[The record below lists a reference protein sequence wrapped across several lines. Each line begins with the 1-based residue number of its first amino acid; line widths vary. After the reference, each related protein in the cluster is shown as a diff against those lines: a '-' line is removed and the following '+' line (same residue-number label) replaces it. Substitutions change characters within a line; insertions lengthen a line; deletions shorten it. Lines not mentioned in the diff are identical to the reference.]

1 MVVLVEASKSHRSA
15 NAVSAVRRAKGS
27 KRGWREVRVKR
38 AGRVKGGGEAGR
50 NMRADAGGRVGS
62 AERGCVAGNIPAYP
76 RLKTEDALVACLRGD
91 EFAEVNR
98 GGV

>member
-27 KRGWREVRVKR
+27 NRGWREVRVKR
-38 AGRVKGGGEAGR
+38 AGRVKRGGEAGR
-50 NMRADAGGRVGS
+50 DMRADSGGRVG
-62 AERGCVAGNIPAYP
+62 AADRRGVAGDIPAYS
-76 RLKTEDALVACLRGD
+76 RLKSKDAFVAGLRGD
-91 EFAEVNR
+91 EFTEVNR